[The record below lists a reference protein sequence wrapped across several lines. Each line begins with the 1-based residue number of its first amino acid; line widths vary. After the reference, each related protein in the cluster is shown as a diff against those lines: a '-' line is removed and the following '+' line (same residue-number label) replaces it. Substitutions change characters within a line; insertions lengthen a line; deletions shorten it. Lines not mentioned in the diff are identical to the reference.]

1 VGGRSDADAAA
12 EVLVAAD
19 RDELRR
25 AVANLVDNAV
35 RSATSA
41 VTLGVAREDGHV
53 VLSVVDDGPGI
64 PAADRA
70 RVFDRFTRLDEARDR
85 DAGGSGLGLAIVRE
99 LVTRAGGT
107 VELSAARSAQPPGLR
122 AEIKLPEATADT
134 VARTPAPT

>member
-1 VGGRSDADAAA
+1 
-12 EVLVAAD
+12 LVSAD

-35 RSATSA
+35 RSASSA
-41 VTLGVAREDGHV
+41 VTLAVGRNAGEV

-64 PAADRA
+64 PFADRA

-107 VELSAARSAQPPGLR
+107 VELSAAHSGEPPGLR
-122 AEIKLPEATADT
+122 AEIRLQEPPR
-134 VARTPAPT
+134 ARVEPAAVQG